1 MGTFISKNP
10 TLAPIGRVDGY
21 NGNNTNASAITQQ
34 VRVDRLKAGYPAFQG
49 GNFIKSSFAVKG
61 NLCHPTV
68 KSDFTQEQLC
78 GAPVK
83 AMHLD
88 LLG

>member
-1 MGTFISKNP
+1 MGIFISKNP
-10 TLAPIGRVDGY
+10 TLAPIGKVDGY

-34 VRVDRLKAGYPAFQG
+34 VHVDRLKAGYHAFQG
-49 GNFIKSSFAVKG
+49 GNFIKNSFAVKG
-61 NLCHPTV
+61 NLYHPTA
-68 KSDFTQEQLC
+68 KSDFTQDELC

-83 AMHLD
+83 AMKLD

>member
-10 TLAPIGRVDGY
+10 TLAPIGRVEAFG
-21 NGNNTNASAITQQ
+21 GNNTTPSAITQQ
-34 VRVDRLKAGYPAFQG
+34 VRVDRLKASYPAFQG

-61 NLCHPTV
+61 NLSHPTV

>member
-10 TLAPIGRVDGY
+10 TLAPIGRVEACG
-21 NGNNTNASAITQQ
+21 GNNTAPSAITQQ
-34 VRVDRLKAGYPAFQG
+34 VRVDRMKAGYPAFQG
-49 GNFIKSSFAVKG
+49 GNFIKNSFAVKG
-61 NLCHPTV
+61 NLYHPTA
-68 KSDFTQEQLC
+68 KSDFTQEELC